1 MNDYRTLPAG
11 ADQDATATAP
21 GRAVN
26 IEELR
31 GFARRLV
38 EYGLLNRAAAERAER
53 EASEAEVSL
62 LQHVIDS
69 GLATARQATL
79 CAAWE
84 YGLPLV
90 DLDALRLA
98 SLPPAKEYPE
108 KLLRKLC
115 VVPLVRR
122 SHRLTVAVPYPPPW
136 RCSTSCSSPP
146 G

>member
-11 ADQDATATAP
+11 ADQDATATAS

-26 IEELR
+26 TEGLR

-53 EASEAEVSL
+53 EAGEAEVSL